1 MPEQPRISS
10 VLVEHFFRRFFDS
23 DTVKI
28 EGETLTT
35 VIRAVSAVAVP
46 GLMVSFFLQ
55 NQYPRRSLWGSIEDQ
70 YFFVLFSFVVMGAAA
85 IFEWEMLF
93 PDRLD
98 FLILSPLPIKPL
110 QMLATKGTALIIFL
124 SIFLAGSNVF
134 GALVLPLISKGSLFH
149 HFFAHSV
156 AVLLAGLFA
165 SLFFLALAGLLL
177 CVLGAARFRA
187 VSPAVQMFSVT
198 ALLLLMMHY
207 VKVGNDMHSLLTEPL
222 GATRWVPSLWFL
234 GVYETLLHGNA
245 APAFARP
252 MAGYA
257 IRGILIVTAVVLLTY
272 PTAWVRMRRM
282 AIEGL
287 SVQHH
292 RSSRLLQAA
301 MHRLIRRPGERAA
314 FHFIGQTIT
323 RNNHYQVYLAMY
335 CGTGLALAIACAV
348 ALPMRGLGMYLALSN
363 EGLHA
368 VMPLLLFWVIAGLHT
383 AFAFPM
389 NLAAGWIF
397 RVTGVSVDEC
407 AGAARAWAFL
417 ASVIMMCA
425 ILGALRFAGWDARHL
440 LVQLV
445 CALCMA
451 ILLTDG
457 FFFFQRSVPFNQP
470 RMPGKTSLPLMLTL
484 YVGVFPPFIFGV
496 IYLEKRLELN
506 LAKLA
511 LLGVA
516 TILIHVG
523 LGMLRSGPPEIE
535 EELEGYDGEFQLL
548 GLSIE

>member
-1 MPEQPRISS
+1 MPEQHKISS

-98 FLILSPLPIKPL
+98 FLILSPLPVKPL
-110 QMLATKGTALIIFL
+110 QLLAAKGTALIIFL

-134 GALVLPLISKGSLFH
+134 GALVLPLISKGSLFR
-149 HFFAHSV
+149 HFLAHSV

-165 SLFFLALAGLLL
+165 SLFFLALAGVLL

-187 VSPAVQMFSVT
+187 VSPVVQMFSVT

-207 VKVGNDMHSLLTEPL
+207 VKVGNDMHALLTEPL
-222 GATRWVPSLWFL
+222 GATQWVPSIWFL

-282 AIEGL
+282 AVEGL
-287 SVQHH
+287 SVQHY

-301 MHRLIRRPGERAA
+301 MHRLVRRPGERAA

-335 CGTGLALAIACAV
+335 CGTGLALATACAV
-348 ALPMRGLGMYLALSN
+348 ALPMRGLGMHLALSN

-407 AGAARAWAFL
+407 AGAAWAWVFF
-417 ASVIMMCA
+417 ASVFVMSA
-425 ILGALRFAGWDARHL
+425 ILGALRIAGWDGRHL

-445 CALCMA
+445 CGLCVA
-451 ILLTDG
+451 VLLTDG
-457 FFFFQRSVPFNQP
+457 FSFFQRSVPFNQP

-506 LAKLA
+506 LGKLA

-516 TILIHVG
+516 AILIHVG
-523 LGMLRSGPPEIE
+523 LGMLRNGPPEIE
-535 EELEGYDGEFQLL
+535 EDLEGYDGQFQLL